1 MTELIARELR
11 EVLTMFL
18 CGATVMMLFGVRD
31 NIIKRLNIRR
41 AAEVFAHFLSWICA
55 AFLFSEFL
63 YKASYGILRW
73 YEVAAFVTGML
84 LWKSMICDKIILSI
98 GMRKWDN
105 TEDKEKREY
114 EQKKKKKNKSS

>member
-18 CGATVMMLFGVRD
+18 CGATVMMLFCVRD

-41 AAEVFAHFLSWICA
+41 AAEVFAHILSWICA
-55 AFLFSEFL
+55 AFLFSELL

-73 YEVAAFVTGML
+73 YEVSAFVTGML
-84 LWKSMICDKIILSI
+84 LWKSMICDKILLSI
-98 GMRKWDN
+98 GVRKWDN

-114 EQKKKKKNKSS
+114 EQKKKKKDKSS